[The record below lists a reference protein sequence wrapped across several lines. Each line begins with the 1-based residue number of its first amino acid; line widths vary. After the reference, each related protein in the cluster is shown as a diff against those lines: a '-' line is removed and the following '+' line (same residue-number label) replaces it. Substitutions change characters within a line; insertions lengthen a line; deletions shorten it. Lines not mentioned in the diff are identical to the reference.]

1 MGRRRF
7 VGWSG
12 VVAGLG
18 LAVASVTPVP
28 ASAAP
33 RSIWSGA
40 GPVPADLVQ
49 EPEPDIGTNIDAG
62 ARNFADV
69 DHPGT
74 AGTDGCAPVTVDPG
88 ANVGFFIP
96 NGETLP
102 TRFTDGVLCTLRVG
116 AQELRLTGF
125 TYDPAD
131 QTHLGWADARFF
143 RVDPSAAFSRF
154 DLSLTDGRCFAV
166 GSQSGYPGDG
176 TTPDDYVVQGWNYAA
191 DPTVDCRS
199 RSTAP
204 PLGPDD
210 LPQLWGAAHP
220 ADLVEVTPSGSPV
233 TDEYLD
239 MAAGLWVDPNEVP
252 GPPDADGCGAL
263 TLLATTALIP
273 WFDPLGT
280 ASGNAPA
287 TYDAARLCAGP
298 DGAGT
303 ILELTGH
310 TDHDGPLRTYFA
322 RPAVD
327 RSWHSTAVEYGP
339 QHCYVYAPVGGFPAP
354 AGDADY
360 LLQAWN
366 LGDDPSVDCSDRTA
380 PPPTTS
386 TTTPTPTT
394 TTAVGQVPTAPPAD
408 AQPGRASFAG

>member
-18 LAVASVTPVP
+18 LAVASVAPVP
-28 ASAAP
+28 SSAAP

-40 GPVPADLVQ
+40 GAVPA
-49 EPEPDIGTNIDAG
+49 
-62 ARNFADV
+62 
-69 DHPGT
+69 
-74 AGTDGCAPVTVDPG
+74 
-88 ANVGFFIP
+88 
-96 NGETLP
+96 
-102 TRFTDGVLCTLRVG
+102 
-116 AQELRLTGF
+116 
-125 TYDPAD
+125 
-131 QTHLGWADARFF
+131 
-143 RVDPSAAFSRF
+143 
-154 DLSLTDGRCFAV
+154 
-166 GSQSGYPGDG
+166 
-176 TTPDDYVVQGWNYAA
+176 
-191 DPTVDCRS
+191 
-199 RSTAP
+199 

-210 LPQLWGAAHP
+210 LPQLWGAARP

-263 TLLATTALIP
+263 TLLATTAVIP

-287 TYDAARLCAGP
+287 TYDSARLCAGP

-310 TDHDGPLRTYFA
+310 TDHGGPLRTYFA

-360 LLQAWN
+360 RLQAWN
-366 LGDDPSVDCSDRTA
+366 LGDDPAVDCSDRTA

-386 TTTPTPTT
+386 TTTPT
-394 TTAVGQVPTAPPAD
+394 TTAVGQVPDAPPAD
-408 AQPGRASFAG
+408 AVAGRAPYTG